1 MYVYNVD
8 IMADVLGAFEQAVLL
23 ALVQPATSLGKQA
36 YGRAILKEV
45 QARLHRQVSAGSVYA
60 TLERLETKGLVSS
73 RLGPGTAVRAGRP
86 RRYYHI
92 EAAGLRALKEAKATV
107 ERIWAGVRLPVRG
120 AAS

>member
-1 MYVYNVD
+1 
-8 IMADVLGAFEQAVLL
+8 MAQVLGAFEQAVLL
-23 ALVQPATSLGKQA
+23 ALVRPATSLGKEA

-45 QARLHRQVSAGSVYA
+45 QARLQRQVSAGSVYA

-73 RLGPGTAVRAGRP
+73 RLGPGTDMRAGRP
-86 RRYYHI
+86 RRYYQI
-92 EAAGLRALKEAKATV
+92 EAAGLRALSEARATV